1 VLGHCAQEAANVL
14 VCNAVAGPPRAPHTH
29 APVSGRERISVLV
42 ADHDRWTRLNLF
54 TMLDDAGFRVEQAS
68 NGVSA
73 LRIAEI
79 AQPQIVLLRHNL
91 PELGAADVLHLL
103 RTDRRTRHCA
113 VLQLHDCAV
122 AEDELDSDGLL
133 NLPCHPLKLLAT
145 VVDALETRHAVR
157 GSVAQAQLEAGVPMR
172 SVSASMRAWP
182 LLATGAAQA
191 TSKMRNAGRSG

>member
-1 VLGHCAQEAANVL
+1 
-14 VCNAVAGPPRAPHTH
+14 
-29 APVSGRERISVLV
+29 VSGRERISVLV

-113 VLQLHDCAV
+113 VLQLQDCAV

-157 GSVAQAQLEAGVPMR
+157 GSVAQPQLEAGVPMR